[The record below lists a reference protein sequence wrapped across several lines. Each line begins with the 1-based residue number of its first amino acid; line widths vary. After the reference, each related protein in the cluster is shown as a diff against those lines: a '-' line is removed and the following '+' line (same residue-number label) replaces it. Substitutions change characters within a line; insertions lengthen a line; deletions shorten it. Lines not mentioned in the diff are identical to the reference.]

1 MGQTRERFW
10 HIDLLSLPTTGRRY
24 FGGSNDFPHTIMK
37 YKNNKSKKQSP
48 HEIKKQILE
57 QLKRERDPIEREM
70 LQQRLHHYNTITNKN
85 Q

>member
-1 MGQTRERFW
+1 
-10 HIDLLSLPTTGRRY
+10 
-24 FGGSNDFPHTIMK
+24 MK